1 MELNLTQCK
10 GQVGIGG
17 YLMQG
22 GLSYLSAQYGM
33 AGDSIVEYE
42 TVLANGTIAH
52 INQQN
57 NKDLVVAMRG
67 MFPSLLYYH

>member
-1 MELNLTQCK
+1 
-10 GQVGIGG
+10 
-17 YLMQG
+17 MQG

-57 NKDLVVAMRG
+57 NRDLVVAMRG
-67 MFPSLLYYH
+67 MPPNLLEQT